1 MRAAREFDPAAT
13 TAARQPH
20 MADLAWSAEP
30 PEYVSPLPVE
40 RRRPWFMPSGVL
52 TFVGGGLVAATTV
65 GLFGALHVPDSA
77 PFDVTNH
84 TPPPAVPAAAPA
96 YPGPTPGNQPM
107 PATTSN
113 SVAAIRRPSRPSAH
127 ERSAL
132 AIQSR
137 RHFNAPD
144 VEPSRL
150 LLLVHASARPRRQPL
165 DTRPRQRLDHLPV
178 AATTM
183 FAAVLVALAVTIG
196 CDCAHRT
203 RGQESAR
210 NQPGLIGQRCLA
222 DIQLLRIV
230 LS

>member
-1 MRAAREFDPAAT
+1 MSSDESASEHGVRDDDVAFKPNPRPVVRCDHGGLDSTDRVDARGEGV
-13 TAARQPH
+13 R
-20 MADLAWSAEP
+20 P
-30 PEYVSPLPVE
+30 PQ
-40 RRRPWFMPSGVL
+40 RRRPLASHTWPTWRGLPSRHPRTL
-52 TFVGGGLVAATTV
+52 SP
-65 GLFGALHVPDSA
+65 HQ
-77 PFDVTNH
+77 H
-84 TPPPAVPAAAPA
+84 
-96 YPGPTPGNQPM
+96 
-107 PATTSN
+107 
-113 SVAAIRRPSRPSAH
+113 SVAVAILDAAVVGSAH

-137 RHFNAPD
+137 QHFNAPD

-203 RGQESAR
+203 AGRSLHEI
-210 NQPGLIGQRCLA
+210 NPG
-222 DIQLLRIV
+222 
-230 LS
+230 

>member
-1 MRAAREFDPAAT
+1 M
-13 TAARQPH
+13 QQ
-20 MADLAWSAEP
+20 LALVFTHP
-30 PEYVSPLPVE
+30 TVV
-40 RRRPWFMPSGVL
+40 GVL
-52 TFVGGGLVAATTV
+52 AQIEVVVRDSIAIVIVAVAILDAAVVG
-65 GLFGALHVPDSA
+65 
-77 PFDVTNH
+77 
-84 TPPPAVPAAAPA
+84 
-96 YPGPTPGNQPM
+96 
-107 PATTSN
+107 
-113 SVAAIRRPSRPSAH
+113 SAH

-137 RHFNAPD
+137 QHFNAPD

-203 RGQESAR
+203 AGRSLHEI
-210 NQPGLIGQRCLA
+210 NPG
-222 DIQLLRIV
+222 
-230 LS
+230 